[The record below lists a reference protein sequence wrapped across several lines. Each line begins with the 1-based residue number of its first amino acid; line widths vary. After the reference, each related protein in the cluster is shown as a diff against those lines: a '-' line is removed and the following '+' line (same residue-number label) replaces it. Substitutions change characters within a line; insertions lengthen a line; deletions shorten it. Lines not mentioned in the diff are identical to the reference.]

1 MYPLVTHFN
10 VQTFNPLLSD
20 GHSAVELTLS
30 TPNIGH
36 VNAINEN
43 EVSNEN
49 GEIGQ
54 FKVRWAPDKKGDY
67 ILQLNNNAGLEKV
80 IIELDKLTET
90 VNVDAS
96 NINNV
101 TNQLTEVLINGAK
114 NCGMVTQTNPC
125 SKQNSRKK
133 NTSNGLTRNAYLER
147 RNLRWL
153 DEDGGIIRM
162 LI

>member
-1 MYPLVTHFN
+1 MAPPYRN
-10 VQTFNPLLSD
+10 VW
-20 GHSAVELTLS
+20 
-30 TPNIGH
+30 
-36 VNAINEN
+36 
-43 EVSNEN
+43 
-49 GEIGQ
+49 
-54 FKVRWAPDKKGDY
+54 WAPDKKGDY

-125 SKQNSRKK
+125 
-133 NTSNGLTRNAYLER
+133 T
-147 RNLRWL
+147 
-153 DEDGGIIRM
+153 
-162 LI
+162 

>member
-1 MYPLVTHFN
+1 M
-10 VQTFNPLLSD
+10 
-20 GHSAVELTLS
+20 
-30 TPNIGH
+30 
-36 VNAINEN
+36 
-43 EVSNEN
+43 
-49 GEIGQ
+49 
-54 FKVRWAPDKKGDY
+54 
-67 ILQLNNNAGLEKV
+67 

-133 NTSNGLTRNAYLER
+133 HFKWFNKECILKKKEFEVARRRWRDNKNIVNLDQMRQASRKYKKQINRAKGNER
-147 RNLRWL
+147 EQILNELKSYQLKDPKSFWNVL
-153 DEDGGIIRM
+153 
-162 LI
+162 